1 MLASQAGN
9 AGSNPAG
16 GTVPVK
22 GEIMDEYEAYEASL
36 LGLHLGYPPDQVN
49 MPDAVRLVFHNK
61 AYAPFIRA
69 HFSEDEL
76 YALTFPDWG
85 T

>member
-1 MLASQAGN
+1 
-9 AGSNPAG
+9 
-16 GTVPVK
+16 
-22 GEIMDEYEAYEASL
+22 
-36 LGLHLGYPPDQVN
+36 VN